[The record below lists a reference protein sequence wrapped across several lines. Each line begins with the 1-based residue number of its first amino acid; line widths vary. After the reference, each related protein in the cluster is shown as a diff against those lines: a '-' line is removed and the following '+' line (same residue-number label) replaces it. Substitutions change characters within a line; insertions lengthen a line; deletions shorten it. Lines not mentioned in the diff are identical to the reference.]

1 MRTGYFLQRGLMT
14 VAILIGSTILAR
26 TAAAAQEF
34 HLCELFDIDDAARL
48 VRQPIVNTVEAAEGS
63 RFVCARYAVHAA
75 TLLEVTRY
83 ANAGDAAAQLS
94 GGTALAGL
102 GDANSLTTTPDG
114 TIVILRVTKGPYL
127 VAIEVNLDNPP
138 NGVTA
143 DDLARRVQ
151 AVLDNLAALP
161 VASPLVPTG
170 DSGCGPASAA
180 AISYRLRSPDVTSVR
195 IIGGCHNISI
205 ATSLDDSG
213 SSAVGRALVICDKV
227 AAFAYT
233 GPRSAI
239 SVSSKGGRELA
250 IGIKDQLCIGEL

>member
-1 MRTGYFLQRGLMT
+1 MRTGYFLQRGFMT
-14 VAILIGSTILAR
+14 VAILIGSTFMAR

-34 HLCELFDIDDAARL
+34 HMCELFDIDDAARL
-48 VRQPIVNTVEAAEGS
+48 VGQPIVDTVEGAEES

-83 ANAGDAAAQLS
+83 ANAGDAAAQLPV
-94 GGTALAGL
+94 GTTIAGL
-102 GDANSLTTTPDG
+102 GDANYLATSPNGAL
-114 TIVILRVTKGPYL
+114 VLLRVAKGPYV
-127 VAIEVNLDNPP
+127 VAIEVNVDNPP

-143 DDLARRVQ
+143 DDLAQRVQ

-161 VASPLVPTG
+161 VASPPVPAG

-180 AISYRLRSPDVTSVR
+180 AISDQLRSPDVTGVR

-205 ATSLDDSG
+205 ATSLEDSG
-213 SSAVGRALVICDKV
+213 SRAVGRALEICDKV

-250 IGIKDQLCIGEL
+250 IGIKTQLCIGEL